1 MSWSVDGGAAGSGI
15 PGKRGTGSPGIV
27 PQPNITRTGTGAFAL
42 TGRTTAI
49 RMSTPISGWAE
60 LSAWPI
66 TRRATTGWPPTV
78 VSTVSATVHATF
90 GTSFG
95 TRP

>member
-1 MSWSVDGGAAGSGI
+1 MSWSVEGGAAGSWT
-15 PGKRGTGSPGIV
+15 PGNCGPGSPGML
-27 PQPNITRTGTGAFAL
+27 PRPNMMRTGTGALAFVG
-42 TGRTTAI
+42 TTTAI
-49 RMSTPISGWAE
+49 LMSTVRAGCAE
-60 LSAWPI
+60 LSACPT

-90 GTSFG
+90 GTPGG

>member
-1 MSWSVDGGAAGSGI
+1 MEGGAAGSGK
-15 PGKRGTGSPGIV
+15 PGKRGSGSSGML
-27 PQPNITRTGTGAFAL
+27 PQPNIMRTGTGPFAL
-42 TGRTTAI
+42 TGTTTAI
-49 RMSTPISGWAE
+49 LMSTVIAGWRE
-60 LSAWPI
+60 LSTCPI

-78 VSTVSATVHATF
+78 VSTVSATVHVTF

>member
-1 MSWSVDGGAAGSGI
+1 MSWSVEGGAAGSGM
-15 PGKRGTGSPGIV
+15 PGKRGSGSPGML
-27 PQPNITRTGTGAFAL
+27 PQPNIIRTGTGPLAL

-49 RMSTPISGWAE
+49 LMSTVIAGWAE
-60 LSAWPI
+60 LSTWPT

-78 VSTVSATVHATF
+78 VSTVSATVHVTF
-90 GTSFG
+90 GTSAG

>member
-1 MSWSVDGGAAGSGI
+1 ML
-15 PGKRGTGSPGIV
+15 
-27 PQPNITRTGTGAFAL
+27 PQPNIMRTGTGPLAL
-42 TGRTTAI
+42 TGTTTAI
-49 RMSTPISGWAE
+49 LMSTVIAGWAE
-60 LSAWPI
+60 LSTCPI

>member
-1 MSWSVDGGAAGSGI
+1 MSCSVEGGAAGSWT
-15 PGKRGTGSPGIV
+15 PGKRGSGSPGML
-27 PQPNITRTGTGAFAL
+27 PQPNIISTGTGPLAL
-42 TGRTTAI
+42 TGSTTAI
-49 RMSTPISGWAE
+49 LMSTVIAGWAE
-60 LSAWPI
+60 LSTCPI

-90 GTSFG
+90 GTSAG